1 MVHCSFKH
9 VSARYHV
16 TYETVEQVGEEE
28 VRGHIGQGDRSY
40 APPCQDSY
48 AIGGEYAGA
57 SGKALMYRTENLAN
71 FSFV

>member
-1 MVHCSFKH
+1 VHCSFKH
-9 VSARYHV
+9 VSARYHF

-28 VRGHIGQGDRSY
+28 VR
-40 APPCQDSY
+40 DSY